1 MNNYTHAKKV
11 FDFYMT
17 KLAEDDKVEAVYA
30 QQYANLRIL
39 RLRTESLLNSLE
51 SYTIKASE

>member
-17 KLAEDDKVEAVYA
+17 KLSEDDKVAAVYA

>member
-17 KLAEDDKVEAVYA
+17 KLVEDDKVEAVYA